1 MFPDG
6 GPDGEVETTHLGQF
20 TDDNAGRISEALAE
34 AEISHWWKVTGR
46 FARVVFA
53 GDWGTHL
60 FVDVDRL
67 DDARRIAA
75 EVTGSADRPG

>member
-6 GPDGEVETTHLGQF
+6 GPDGTTETVHLGQY
-20 TDDNAGRISEALAE
+20 TDDNASRISEALAE
-34 AEISHWWKVTGR
+34 ADIHHWWKTTGR

-60 FVDVDRL
+60 FVDAARL
-67 DDARRIAA
+67 EDARQIAA
-75 EVTGSADRPG
+75 RVTR